1 MRSALAG
8 QIFERR
14 KAILKDLSDDKLT
27 IRETV
32 ENWVLWRDAGDWER
46 FATVWHP
53 DGWMTATWFQG
64 PAQEFIKVS
73 REGFNK
79 GVNILHFLGGW
90 TCEIVGERAIS
101 QTKMTINQRAEVD
114 GVLVDVV
121 CTGRF
126 YDFFEKR
133 EGCWGIVRRQ
143 PIYEKDRLD
152 PVDPSAKLKLD
163 AERLARFPE
172 GYRHLAYLQSK
183 NGFQVRAG
191 LPGLRG
197 PAVEKLYAE
206 GKAWLEGSVR
216 PGEPL

>member
-1 MRSALAG
+1 MAS
-8 QIFERR
+8 
-14 KAILKDLSDDKLT
+14 DLTADKLA

-32 ENWVLWRDAGDWER
+32 ENWVLWRDAGDWGS
-46 FATVWHP
+46 FATVWHS

-64 PAQEFIKVS
+64 PAQKFIEVS

-79 GVNILHFLGGW
+79 GVSILHFLGGW
-90 TCEIVGERAIS
+90 TCEIVGKRAIS
-101 QTKMTINQRAEVD
+101 QTRMTINQRAPLE
-114 GVLVDVV
+114 GILVDVV

-133 EGCWGIVRRQ
+133 QGRWGIVRRQ
-143 PIYEKDRLD
+143 PIYEKDRMDPLD
-152 PVDPSAKLKLD
+152 PLAVLKLD
-163 AERLARFPE
+163 AEWLARFPE

-183 NGFQVRAG
+183 NGFTVKND

-206 GKAWLEGSVR
+206 GKAWLAGSAR
-216 PGEPL
+216 PGELL

>member
-1 MRSALAG
+1 MT
-8 QIFERR
+8 
-14 KAILKDLSDDKLT
+14 KDLTADKLA

-32 ENWVLWRDAGDWER
+32 ENWVVWRDAGDWER
-46 FATVWHP
+46 FATVWHS

-64 PAQEFIKVS
+64 SAEKFIEVS

-79 GVNILHFLGGW
+79 GVSILHLLGGW
-90 TCEIVGERAIS
+90 SCEIAGNRAIS
-101 QTKMTINQRAEVD
+101 QVKMTINQRAPVE

-133 EGCWGIVRRQ
+133 KGRWGIVRRQ

-152 PVDPSAKLKLD
+152 PVDPSAVLKLD
-163 AERLARFPE
+163 AELLSSFPE

-183 NGFQVRAG
+183 NGFKVKTG

-197 PAVEKLYAE
+197 PGVEKVYAE
-206 GKAWLEGSVR
+206 GKAWLEGSTR
-216 PGEPL
+216 PGEPI

>member
-1 MRSALAG
+1 MLD
-8 QIFERR
+8 EWNT
-14 KAILKDLSDDKLT
+14 DKWA
-27 IRETV
+27 IREMV
-32 ENWVLWRDAGDWER
+32 ENWVLWRDAGDWDR

-64 PAQEFIKVS
+64 PAQKFIETS
-73 REGFNK
+73 REGFNQ

-90 TCEIVGERAIS
+90 TCDVHGDRAIS
-101 QTKMTINQRAEVD
+101 QIKMTINQRAEVD

-133 EGCWGIVRRQ
+133 KGRWGIVRRQ

-152 PVDPSAKLKLD
+152 PVDPSATLKLD
-163 AERLARFPE
+163 PGLLSRFPE
-172 GYRHLAYLQSK
+172 GYRHLAYLQFK
-183 NGFQVRAG
+183 NGFNVKSD

-197 PAVEKLYAE
+197 PLVEKLYAE
-206 GKAWLEGSVR
+206 GKAWLSGSDR

>member
-1 MRSALAG
+1 LKAAEEL
-8 QIFERR
+8 ERR
-14 KAILKDLSDDKLT
+14 KALLNDLCEDKLA

-53 DGWMTATWFQG
+53 EGWMTATWFQG
-64 PAQEFIKVS
+64 PAQKFIEVS
-73 REGFNK
+73 HEGFDK

-101 QTKMTINQRAEVD
+101 QTKMTINQRAPVD

-133 EGCWGIVRRQ
+133 GGRWGIVRRQ

-152 PVDPSAKLKLD
+152 PVDPSATLKLD
-163 AERLARFPE
+163 AEMLARFPE

-183 NGFQVRAG
+183 NGFEVKTD

-197 PAVEKLYAE
+197 PEVEKLYAE
-206 GKAWLEGSVR
+206 GKAWLASSAR

>member
-1 MRSALAG
+1 MTHM
-8 QIFERR
+8 
-14 KAILKDLSDDKLT
+14 SDAFADKLA

-46 FATVWHP
+46 FATVWHA

-64 PAQEFIKVS
+64 PAQRFIEVS
-73 REGFNK
+73 REGFNH
-79 GVNILHFLGGW
+79 GVNILHALGGF
-90 TCEIVGERAIS
+90 TCDVAGERAVS
-101 QTKMTINQRAEVD
+101 QVKMTINQRASVD
-114 GVLVDVV
+114 GVIADVV

-133 EGCWGIVRRQ
+133 DGCWAIVRRQ

-152 PVDPSAKLKLD
+152 PVDPSAILVLD
-163 AERLARFPE
+163 KEQLARFPE
-172 GYRHLAYLQSK
+172 GYRHLGYLQSK
-183 NGFQVRAG
+183 NGFAVKLD

-206 GKAWLEGSVR
+206 GKAWLAGSTR

>member
-1 MRSALAG
+1 MT
-8 QIFERR
+8 
-14 KAILKDLSDDKLT
+14 KDLTADKLA

-32 ENWVLWRDAGDWER
+32 ENWAVWRDAGDWER
-46 FATVWHP
+46 FATVWHS

-64 PAQEFIKVS
+64 PARKFIEVS
-73 REGFNK
+73 REGFDK
-79 GVNILHFLGGW
+79 GVSILHFLGGW
-90 TCEIVGERAIS
+90 ACEIVGSRAIS
-101 QTKMTINQRAEVD
+101 QTKMTINQRAPVE

-121 CTGRF
+121 CSGRF

-133 EGCWGIVRRQ
+133 KGRWGIVRRQ

-152 PVDPSAKLKLD
+152 PVDPSAVLKLD
-163 AERLARFPE
+163 AELLSSFPE

-183 NGFQVRAG
+183 NGFKVKAG

-206 GKAWLEGSVR
+206 GKAWLEGSAR
-216 PGEPL
+216 PGEPV